1 MDTFRGR
8 MVSHEGG
15 EPFNA
20 VITVDDDWIRIVAGY
35 RRLGA
40 WQKDALVCQRV
51 TVFRFQLDLDGVT
64 HTFTPD
70 DPAGFSESIG
80 AVVDLRP
87 KSRFGLGDRVRKV
100 LDERRAEQLAQTA
113 PGDDSTP

>member
-1 MDTFRGR
+1 MHTFRGR
-8 MVSHEGG
+8 MVSHESG

-20 VITVDDDWIRIVAGY
+20 VVTVDDDWVRIVAGY

-40 WQKDALVCQRV
+40 WPKSSLVCQRV
-51 TVFRFQLDLDGVT
+51 TVFRFQLELDGVT

-70 DPAGFSESIG
+70 DPSEFSDAIG

-87 KSRFGLGDRVRKV
+87 KSRFGLGERVRKV
-100 LDERRAEQLAQTA
+100 LEERKAEMAA
-113 PGDDSTP
+113 AAAEESAG

>member
-1 MDTFRGR
+1 

-15 EPFNA
+15 EPFIA
-20 VITVDDDWIRIVAGY
+20 VVTVDDDWVRIVAGY

-40 WQKDALVCQRV
+40 WPRADLVCERV
-51 TVFRFQLDLDGVT
+51 TVFRFQLDLDGIT

-70 DPAGFSESIG
+70 DPAGFSEAIG

-87 KSRFGLGDRVRKV
+87 KSRFGLGERVRKA
-100 LDERRAEQLAQTA
+100 LEEREAEMAATA
-113 PGDDSTP
+113 TGDDSAG

>member
-1 MDTFRGR
+1 MHTFRGR

-20 VITVDDDWIRIVAGY
+20 VITIDDDWVRIVAGY

-40 WQKDALVCQRV
+40 WPRADLVCERV
-51 TVFRFQLDLDGVT
+51 TVFRFQLELDGVT

-70 DPAGFSESIG
+70 DPAGFSDAIG

-87 KSRFGLGDRVRKV
+87 KSRFGLGERVRKA
-100 LDERRAEQLAQTA
+100 LEEREAEMAEATA
-113 PGDDSTP
+113 GDDSTG